1 LWAVILYGITLR
13 NQYNL
18 DDNIIVE
25 KNTLVQQ
32 GVKAIPEILKSR
44 YVVSNNRTYAYRPIP
59 KIIFAIEYSVFGE
72 NLPVFHLTNLLLFI
86 LVIVSVYLFFKKL
99 IGDEYKQVLFWGLL
113 LFISYPA
120 NTEVVAS
127 LKNIDILLS
136 LFFSISAFRFFLLFI
151 DSKRWY
157 FLIFVPIL
165 FLLAVLSKLDAILNF
180 AIFSLGVLFFR
191 KSFARNLI
199 IAASI
204 LLIAFLTYKA
214 FNRLLLPT
222 QFRAVNFIE
231 NPLVANDSFIIR
243 IATGF
248 WAMLFYI
255 KKLFLPYPLSIYYG
269 YNIFD
274 IHKISDI
281 SVIISISIIFLILSL
296 SIYYNKKQKLIS
308 YFGLAF
314 IGALLFFS
322 NIFSKYPGGVADR
335 YLFQISLMFFPFLLA
350 LISYRKS
357 SKTFVF
363 SKSLIILIL
372 FVVFGFGGFTMHRN
386 TIWYNKEKLY
396 TYDVKYNPNS
406 AFLNR
411 LYALEITS
419 KVNHSV
425 KVNGLTLDNRDSIK
439 TAANYYKKALSIYK
453 KDFTSNY
460 SLGLINLIYY
470 KKETEAIKYFKD
482 AADLDLQD
490 EDVNERKTLYYQL
503 ATLLQKNNRYGE
515 SINYLKKLVDLDK
528 NLEKAYEL
536 LLKAELKIGNLQEAI
551 TTNKT
556 MIDNK
561 IGFEIPY
568 VNIGII
574 YLQQG
579 DTINSLIYYEQAAK
593 VNPKNKD
600 LIFRLLEYYKFKKDD
615 EKIEYYSKIYSNLE

>member
-1 LWAVILYGITLR
+1 MWAVILYGITLR